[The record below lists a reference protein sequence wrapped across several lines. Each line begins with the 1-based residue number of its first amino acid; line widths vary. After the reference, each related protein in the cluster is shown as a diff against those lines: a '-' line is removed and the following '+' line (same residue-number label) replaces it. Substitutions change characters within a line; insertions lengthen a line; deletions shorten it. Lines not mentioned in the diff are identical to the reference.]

1 MGARYPSLTPSEVE
15 SILQELGFQF
25 KRQDGSHAQWQR
37 PAEGSRQR
45 AIVTVDKSEREFLDY
60 LMKSMIRQSGF
71 TREEF
76 YGATKK
82 TAKKIGIRK

>member
-15 SILQELGFQF
+15 SILQALGFHF
-25 KRQDGSHAQWQR
+25 KRQDGSHAQWER
-37 PAEGSRQR
+37 LAEGLRQR
-45 AIVTVDKSEREFLDY
+45 AIVTVDRAEKEFLDY

-71 TREEF
+71 TREQF

-82 TAKKIGIRK
+82 TAKKIGIHK